1 MITESELFEYVS
13 KSYPYEQ
20 KDISV
25 IDNLGRQIILDDFF
39 QLMQIREFPYTVK
52 IETMEKYS
60 ETLYNYTKEL
70 AKIYKHNGPATC
82 HVFWARKGDH
92 SFPEHID
99 LDDVVIHCA
108 QGVKHM
114 TIEGKD
120 VFLKAEEEVFI
131 PQGTK
136 HQAMNTS
143 DSIML
148 SFGLEKFAIEKVT

>member
-39 QLMQIREFPYTVK
+39 QLIQMREFPYTVK
-52 IETMEKYS
+52 LESMEKYS

-70 AKIYKHNGPATC
+70 AKIYNHNGPVTC
-82 HVFWARKGDH
+82 HVFWARTSDC

-99 LDDVVIHCA
+99 LDDVIIHCA
-108 QGVKHM
+108 QGAKHM
-114 TIEGKD
+114 MIEGKD
-120 VFLKAEEEVFI
+120 VFLKAEEEVLI
-131 PQGTK
+131 PHGTK

-143 DSIML
+143 DSIIL
-148 SFGLEKFAIEKVT
+148 SFGLERYSIEKAT